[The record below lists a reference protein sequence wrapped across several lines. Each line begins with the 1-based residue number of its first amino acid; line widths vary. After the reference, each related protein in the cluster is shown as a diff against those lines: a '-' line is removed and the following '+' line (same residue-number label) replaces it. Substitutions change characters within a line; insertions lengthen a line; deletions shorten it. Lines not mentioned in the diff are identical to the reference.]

1 MREYIPLLSSKKFQ
15 IATQALKEGK
25 VKSILTEGLSGSD
38 LSINL
43 ANISSIEDKYAIVC
57 PDEQT
62 ALRLFQ
68 ELDSVLED
76 APINRLFFPASDAPP
91 LDKTSPSTSSI
102 SWQISTLYQI
112 LVNPGATVLVTSL
125 QALYDCIVPPDILQ
139 NQAMIISRGDLLSV
153 PKLKQKLVELGYK
166 IEAQV
171 EKVGDAALRGGI
183 IDFFSPSSD
192 LPYRIEFDV
201 DVIDTIRQVDPETQ
215 LSVKQV
221 ESCLLLP
228 VSHIFL
234 DEQISQEAVSRID
247 MFMLTVSLQSSEMRE
262 TLKKDKDHISNL
274 VRFTGMEHYTPFF
287 YGKATRLLDYIKDYM
302 AVWVDPDRIS
312 DAYERF
318 RC

>member
-102 SWQISTLYQI
+102 SL
-112 LVNPGATVLVTSL
+112 SL
-125 QALYDCIVPPDILQ
+125 I
-139 NQAMIISRGDLLSV
+139 
-153 PKLKQKLVELGYK
+153 
-166 IEAQV
+166 
-171 EKVGDAALRGGI
+171 
-183 IDFFSPSSD
+183 
-192 LPYRIEFDV
+192 
-201 DVIDTIRQVDPETQ
+201 
-215 LSVKQV
+215 
-221 ESCLLLP
+221 
-228 VSHIFL
+228 HI
-234 DEQISQEAVSRID
+234 
-247 MFMLTVSLQSSEMRE
+247 
-262 TLKKDKDHISNL
+262 
-274 VRFTGMEHYTPFF
+274 
-287 YGKATRLLDYIKDYM
+287 
-302 AVWVDPDRIS
+302 
-312 DAYERF
+312 
-318 RC
+318 